1 MHVLL
6 IFIFYSLTLPS
17 DLHGNILID
26 FSKQMRLSS
35 PASPSACVSS
45 SASQTIIAGL
55 SPYSSLCMNNQV
67 VVVASNVKNTQTDLT
82 GDNFHFLGIQFE
94 ITNQRHRYLKH
105 FNNFIKNNFFGKY
118 IHLVLNSTIE
128 PREIITTE

>member
-35 PASPSACVSS
+35 PACVSS
-45 SASQTIIAGL
+45 SVASQTIIAGL

-82 GDNFHFLGIQFE
+82 RDNFHFLGIQFE

-128 PREIITTE
+128 PRKIITTE